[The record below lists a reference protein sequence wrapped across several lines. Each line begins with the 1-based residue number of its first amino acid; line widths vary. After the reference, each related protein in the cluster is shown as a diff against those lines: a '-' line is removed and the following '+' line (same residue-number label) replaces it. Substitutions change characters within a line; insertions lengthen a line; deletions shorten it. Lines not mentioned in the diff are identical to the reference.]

1 MWRPNGVKAR
11 LKAGQAVYGLFH
23 GFASPMVA
31 ELLGLV
37 GYDFVL
43 IDAEHGPGD
52 TMTSLS
58 QIQAIQATPA
68 MAMLR
73 VSSNDPVQFK
83 RALDIGVEAV
93 MVPNVSSAAEA
104 AAAVAACR
112 YPNAGKRG
120 FAAPILRAAN
130 YGMATADYVAKAA
143 DELLIVVQIETLAG
157 AANAA
162 EIAAVEGVD
171 AVFIG
176 PNDLSGDLGALGQ
189 FDHPDFTKA
198 VAAIEAGVKSAGK
211 ALGCLPYPG
220 SDPAALY
227 RRGHR
232 FICSGADVAMLRD
245 ACLAQLRGLPRG

>member
-11 LKAGQAVYGLFH
+11 LRAGQAAYGLFH
-23 GFASPMVA
+23 GFASPLVA

-43 IDAEHGPGD
+43 IDGEHGPGD
-52 TMTSLS
+52 VMTHLA

-73 VSSNDPVQFK
+73 VAVNDPTHFK
-83 RALDIGVEAV
+83 RALDIGVEGV
-93 MVPNVSSAAEA
+93 MVPNVSSAEEA
-104 AAAVAACR
+104 ASAVAACR
-112 YPNAGKRG
+112 YPDRGKRG

-130 YGMATADYVAKAA
+130 FGLATEEYVAKAA
-143 DELLIVVQIETLAG
+143 DELLIAVQIETLAG

-162 EIAAVEGVD
+162 EIAAVDGVD
-171 AVFIG
+171 IVFIG
-176 PNDLSGDLGALGQ
+176 PNDLSGDLGALGR
-189 FDHPDFTKA
+189 FDHPDFVNA

-211 ALGCLPYPG
+211 VLGCLPYPG
-220 SDPAALY
+220 ADVAELH

-232 FICSGADVAMLRD
+232 FITSGADIALLRE
-245 ACLAQLRGLPRG
+245 AALAQIRSLPR

>member
-1 MWRPNGVKAR
+1 MWRLNTVKAR
-11 LKAGQAVYGLFH
+11 LRAGEAVYGLFH
-23 GFASPMVA
+23 GFASPLVA

-43 IDAEHGPGD
+43 IDGEHGPGD
-52 TMTSLS
+52 VMTHLS
-58 QIQAIQATPA
+58 QIQAVQATPA

-73 VSSNDPVQFK
+73 VASNDPVQFK
-83 RALDIGVEAV
+83 RALDIGVEGV
-93 MVPNVSSAAEA
+93 MVPSVSSAAEA
-104 AAAVAACR
+104 AAAVASCR

-130 YGMATADYVAKAA
+130 FGLATADYVAKAA
-143 DELLIVVQIETLAG
+143 DELLIAVQIETLAG

-162 EIAAVEGVD
+162 DIAAVEGVD
-171 AVFIG
+171 VVFIG

-189 FDHPDFTKA
+189 FDHPDFVKA

-211 ALGCLPYPG
+211 VLGCLPYPG
-220 SDPAALY
+220 SDPAELH

-232 FICSGADVAMLRD
+232 FICSGADVALLRD
-245 ACLAQLRGLPRG
+245 AALAQIRGLPR

>member
-1 MWRPNGVKAR
+1 MWRLNTVKAR
-11 LKAGQAVYGLFH
+11 LRAGEAVYGLFH
-23 GFASPMVA
+23 GFASPLVA

-43 IDAEHGPGD
+43 IDGEHGPGD
-52 TMTSLS
+52 VMTHLS
-58 QIQAIQATPA
+58 QIQAVQATPA

-73 VSSNDPVQFK
+73 VASNDPVQFK
-83 RALDIGVEAV
+83 RALDIGVEGV
-93 MVPNVSSAAEA
+93 MVPSVSSAAEA
-104 AAAVAACR
+104 AAAVASCR

-130 YGMATADYVAKAA
+130 FGLATADYVAKAA
-143 DELLIVVQIETLAG
+143 DELLIAVQIETLTG

-171 AVFIG
+171 VVFIG

-189 FDHPDFTKA
+189 FDHPDFVKA

-211 ALGCLPYPG
+211 VLGCLPYPG
-220 SDPAALY
+220 SDPAELH

-232 FICSGADVAMLRD
+232 FICSGADVALLRD
-245 ACLAQLRGLPRG
+245 AALAQIRGLPR

>member
-1 MWRPNGVKAR
+1 MWRSNGVKAR

-23 GFASPMVA
+23 GLASPLVA

-43 IDAEHGPGD
+43 IDGEHGPGD

-73 VSSNDPVQFK
+73 VASNDPIQFK

-120 FAAPILRAAN
+120 FAAPILRAAD
-130 YGMATADYVAKAA
+130 YGMATADYVARAA

-171 AVFIG
+171 VVFIG
-176 PNDLSGDLGALGQ
+176 PNDLSGDLGVLGR
-189 FDHPDFTKA
+189 FDHPDFTQA
-198 VAAIEAGVKSAGK
+198 VAAIEAGVLSAGK

-220 SDPAALY
+220 SDPAELH

-245 ACLAQLRGLPRG
+245 ACLAQLKGLPR

>member
-11 LKAGQAVYGLFH
+11 LKAGNAVYGLFS
-23 GFASPMVA
+23 GFASPLVA
-31 ELLGLV
+31 ELLGV
-37 GYDFVL
+37 IGYDFVL
-43 IDAEHGPGD
+43 VDGEHGPGD
-52 TMTSLS
+52 SMTTLS
-58 QIQAIQATPA
+58 QVQAIQATPA

-83 RALDIGVEAV
+83 RALDIGVEGV
-93 MVPNVSSAAEA
+93 MVPSVSSAAEA
-104 AAAVAACR
+104 ATAVAACR

-120 FAAPILRAAN
+120 FAAPILRGAD
-130 YGMATADYVAKAA
+130 YGMATADYIARAA

-157 AANAA
+157 AAQAA
-162 EIAAVEGVD
+162 DIAAVEGVD

-189 FDHPDFTKA
+189 FDHPDFVKA

-211 ALGCLPYPG
+211 VLGCLPYPG
-220 SDPAALY
+220 SDPVELH

-232 FICSGADVAMLRD
+232 LICTGADIALLRD
-245 ACLAQLRGLPRG
+245 ACLAQVRGLPRG

>member
-1 MWRPNGVKAR
+1 MWRPNAVKAR
-11 LKAGQAVYGLFH
+11 LRAGNAAYGLFH
-23 GFASPMVA
+23 GLASPLVA

-43 IDAEHGPGD
+43 IDGEHGPGD
-52 TMTSLS
+52 VMTNLS

-73 VSSNDPVQFK
+73 VAANDPVQLK
-83 RALDIGVEAV
+83 RALDIGVEGV
-93 MVPNVSSAAEA
+93 MVPSVSSAAEA
-104 AAAVAACR
+104 AAAVASCR

-120 FAAPILRAAN
+120 FAAPVLRAAN
-130 YGMATADYVAKAA
+130 FGLATADYVAKAA

-189 FDHPDFTKA
+189 FDHPDFVKA

-211 ALGCLPYPG
+211 VLGCLPYPG
-220 SDPAALY
+220 SDPAELH

-232 FICSGADVAMLRD
+232 LICSGADIALLRD
-245 ACLAQLRGLPRG
+245 AALAQLRGLPR

>member
-1 MWRPNGVKAR
+1 MWRPNAVKAR
-11 LKAGQAVYGLFH
+11 LRAGETAYGLFH
-23 GFASPMVA
+23 GFASPLVA

-43 IDAEHGPGD
+43 IDGEHGPGD
-52 TMTSLS
+52 VMTHLS
-58 QIQAIQATPA
+58 QIQAVQATPA

-73 VSSNDPVQFK
+73 VASNDPVQFK
-83 RALDIGVEAV
+83 RELDIGVEGV

-104 AAAVAACR
+104 AAAVASCR

-130 YGMATADYVAKAA
+130 FGLATADYVAKAA
-143 DELLIVVQIETLAG
+143 DELLIAVQIETLAG

-189 FDHPDFTKA
+189 FDHPDFIKA

-211 ALGCLPYPG
+211 VLGCLPYPG
-220 SDPAALY
+220 SDPAELH

-232 FICSGADVAMLRD
+232 FICSGADIALLRD
-245 ACLAQLRGLPRG
+245 AALAQLRGLPR

>member
-1 MWRPNGVKAR
+1 MWRPNGVKAK
-11 LKAGQAVYGLFH
+11 LKTGGTAYGLFH
-23 GFASPMVA
+23 GFASPLVA

-43 IDAEHGPGD
+43 IDGEHGPGD
-52 TMTSLS
+52 TMTTLS
-58 QIQAIQATPA
+58 QVQAIQATPA

-73 VSSNDPVQFK
+73 VAVNDPVEFK

-93 MVPNVSSAAEA
+93 MVPNVSSADEA
-104 AAAVAACR
+104 GAAVAACR

-143 DELLIVVQIETLAG
+143 DELLIAVQIETVAG

-162 EIAAVEGVD
+162 EIAAVDGVD
-171 AVFIG
+171 VVFIG
-176 PNDLSGDLGALGQ
+176 PNDLSGDLGVLGQ
-189 FDHPDFTKA
+189 FDHPDFEKA

-211 ALGCLPYPG
+211 VLGCLPYPG
-220 SDPAALY
+220 ADPAVLH

-232 FICSGADVAMLRD
+232 FICSGADVAVLRE
-245 ACLAQLRGLPRG
+245 ACIAQLRGLPR

>member
-11 LKAGQAVYGLFH
+11 LKAGKAVYGLFH
-23 GFASPMVA
+23 GFASPLVA

-43 IDAEHGPGD
+43 IDGEHGPGD
-52 TMTSLS
+52 VMTHLS
-58 QIQAIQATPA
+58 QIQAVQSTPA

-130 YGMATADYVAKAA
+130 FGLATADYVAKAA
-143 DELLIVVQIETLAG
+143 DELLIAVQIETLAG

-171 AVFIG
+171 VVFIG
-176 PNDLSGDLGALGQ
+176 PNDLSGDLGVLGQ
-189 FDHPDFTKA
+189 FEHPDFTQA
-198 VAAIEAGVKSAGK
+198 VAAIKAGVKAAGK
-211 ALGCLPYPG
+211 VLGCLPYPG
-220 SDPAALY
+220 ADPVELH

-232 FICSGADVAMLRD
+232 FICSGADVALLRD
-245 ACLAQLRGLPRG
+245 AALAQIKGLPR

>member
-1 MWRPNGVKAR
+1 MWRRNGVKAR

-23 GFASPMVA
+23 GFASPLVA

-43 IDAEHGPGD
+43 IDGEHGPGD
-52 TMTSLS
+52 VMTHLS

-73 VSSNDPVQFK
+73 VAVNEPTQFK
-83 RALDIGVEAV
+83 RALDIGVEGV
-93 MVPNVSSAAEA
+93 MVPSVSSAEEA

-112 YPNAGKRG
+112 YPDRGKRG

-130 YGMATADYVAKAA
+130 FGLATAEYVAKAA
-143 DELLIVVQIETLAG
+143 DELLIAVQIETLAG
-157 AANAA
+157 AAHAA
-162 EIAAVEGVD
+162 EIAAVDGVD
-171 AVFIG
+171 VVFIG
-176 PNDLSGDLGALGQ
+176 PNDLSGDLGVLGQ
-189 FDHPDFTKA
+189 FDHPDFTNA

-211 ALGCLPYPG
+211 VLGCLPYPG
-220 SDPAALY
+220 ADPAELH

-232 FICSGADVAMLRD
+232 FICPGADVAMLRE
-245 ACLAQLRGLPRG
+245 AALAQIRDLPR